1 MGKPVNAPM
10 AGKILEIFVK
20 VGDRVKKNDV
30 IVMMETMKMNVRMFA
45 PEDGIVKTVN
55 VSPMEN
61 VKVNTTLITLGKG

>member
-1 MGKPVNAPM
+1 MGKPVNTPI

-20 VGDRVKKNDV
+20 AGDRVKKNDV

-45 PEDGIVKTVN
+45 PEDGIVNTVN

-61 VKVNTTLITLGKG
+61 VKVNTTLITLA

>member
-1 MGKPVNAPM
+1 MGKPVNALM

-20 VGDRVKKNDV
+20 VGDRVKKNDA

-45 PEDGIVKTVN
+45 PVDGIVKTVN

-61 VKVNTTLITLGKG
+61 VKVNTTLITLG